1 MTKKGENMGRAYEVR
16 KASIQKT
23 GAAKAKLY
31 SNYAKEIYLAAKK
44 GVPEIES
51 NVLLKR
57 IVDKAKKEQVP
68 GDIIHRAIEKAKG
81 AGGEDYETIVYEGFG
96 PGASTLIIKT
106 LTDNV
111 NRTVGFVR
119 AAFNKVHKS
128 LGVTNSV
135 SYNYDY
141 LAIVSIK
148 SEEEEKVFNALLEE
162 GIELVDFENEDGE
175 LVITVSPSD
184 HNKVKDCLEKIIPD
198 VTYELDEEGM
208 YPKDKVTLEGEDLE
222 TFQKLYKML
231 DEIEDVTEIYHNVE
245 LNDNN

>member
-1 MTKKGENMGRAYEVR
+1 MKLELQLFGRAYEVR

-31 SNYAKEIYLAAKK
+31 STYAKEIYLAAKK

-51 NVLLKR
+51 NIFLKR

-68 GDIIHRAIEKAKG
+68 GDIIHRAIDKAKG
-81 AGGEDYETIVYEGFG
+81 SGGEDYETVIYEGFG

-119 AAFNKVHKS
+119 ASFNKVHKS

-141 LAIVSIK
+141 LAIVSVK
-148 SEEEEKVFNALLEE
+148 SEKEEEIFNCLIEA
-162 GIELVDFENEDGE
+162 GIDLIDFENEEGE
-175 LVITVSPSD
+175 IVISVKPND
-184 HNKVKDCLEKIIPD
+184 HNKVKDVLEKLIPD

-208 YPKDKVTLEGEDLE
+208 YPKDKVKLEGEELE

-231 DEIEDVTEIYHNVE
+231 DEIEDVTEIYHNVDLGSE
-245 LNDNN
+245 